1 MKEKYNITGMGCAA
15 CSSKIEKE
23 VAAMEGV
30 AKVEVN
36 LLMGSM
42 VVDYD
47 EKKVSS
53 REIQELV
60 AAAGYGAELASEGGE
75 KVKSVEELGERREMG
90 RRFLISLV
98 FALPLMY
105 LAMGHMIGLPVPL
118 AGKASLIGQGAL
130 LLPILAI
137 NYKYYVVGFK
147 MLFKR
152 SPNMDSLIAV
162 GTTAAV
168 LYAYFESAGMILT
181 LVTLGKFLEA
191 RSKGKT
197 GDAIRKL
204 MDLAPQTARVI
215 RDGVEMEIPVEEV
228 VVGDLLG
235 VKPGE
240 RVPVDG
246 IVDSG
251 ETEIDESALTGES
264 MPVPKVP
271 GDVVAAAT
279 VNVFGYFVFRA
290 TRVGEDT
297 TLSQIIA
304 LVEEATASKAP
315 MARLADKVAG
325 IFVPVVM
332 ILALIAAVVWWIV
345 SGDPGK
351 AVTVGISVLVI
362 SCPCALGLA
371 TPVAV
376 MVGTGRGA
384 SAGILFK
391 SAEALE
397 KARDIDMILMD
408 KTGTLTEGTPV
419 ITDVLS
425 MRLDEDKL
433 LALTATLEQPSEHPL
448 GRAIV
453 EAAKEKDLTLG
464 KVETFEARPGK
475 GIVATL
481 EGHSYVA
488 GNLELVEDEAI
499 VGLDSADALAGG
511 EKLRQEGKTLMYV
524 AGQGMLLGIIALQD
538 ISKESA
544 KPAVEELHQLDIKVG
559 MLTGDN
565 QETGEAIARSL
576 GIDSVMGNV
585 KPHEKDG
592 IIEGLRKEGNVV
604 AMVGD
609 GINDAPAIA
618 RADVG
623 VAIGAGT
630 DVAIASADVVL
641 MTGNLSAVGR
651 MIRLSRATVNN
662 IKQNLFWAFFYN
674 VLGIPLA
681 AGVLY
686 PITGWML
693 SPMFA
698 AAAMSASSVCVVANA
713 LRLRYKKI

>member
-15 CSSKIEKE
+15 CSSKIEKD
-23 VAAMEGV
+23 VNAMDGV
-30 AKVEVN
+30 RKAEVN
-36 LLMGSM
+36 LLLETM
-42 VVDYD
+42 VVDFD
-47 EKKVSS
+47 EKTVSS
-53 REIQELV
+53 PDIMATVE
-60 AAAGYGAELASEGGE
+60 AAGYKAEPAGSEDRASRSVGE
-75 KVKSVEELGERREMG
+75 KDERKEMR
-90 RRFLISLV
+90 RRFVISLI
-98 FALPLMY
+98 FALPLVY
-105 LAMGHMIGLPVPL
+105 LSMGHMMGAPVPL
-118 AGKASLIGQGAL
+118 EGRASLIAQGIL
-130 LLPILAI
+130 LLPILLI
-137 NYKYYVVGFK
+137 NYKYYTVGFK

-162 GTTAAV
+162 GSAAAV

-181 LVTLGKFLEA
+181 LVTLGKLLEA

-215 RDGVEMEIPVEEV
+215 REGVEREVPVEEV
-228 VVGDLLG
+228 VPGDLLG

-246 IVDSG
+246 VVETG

-264 MPVPKVP
+264 MPVAKKP
-271 GDVVAAAT
+271 GDSVAAAT

-304 LVEEATASKAP
+304 LVEEVTASKAP

-332 ILALIAAVVWWIV
+332 VLALIAAVVWWFA
-345 SGDPGK
+345 SGDFGK
-351 AVTVGISVLVI
+351 ALTVGISVLVI

-384 SAGILFK
+384 SGGILFK

-397 KARDIDMILMD
+397 KARDVDVILMD
-408 KTGTLTEGTPV
+408 KTGTLTKGTPV
-419 ITDVLS
+419 ITDVVSLK
-425 MRLDEDKL
+425 LEEDDL
-433 LALTATLEQPSEHPL
+433 LALTATLEQASEHPL
-448 GRAIV
+448 GTAIV
-453 EAAKEKDLTLG
+453 KEAEKRGLALG
-464 KVETFEARPGK
+464 RIDSFEAKPGK

-481 EGHSYVA
+481 EGHTYAV
-488 GNLELVEDEAI
+488 GNMELMEDENITGIDMGRDLQKA
-499 VGLDSADALAGG
+499 
-511 EKLRQEGKTLMYV
+511 GKTLMYV
-524 AGQGMLLGIIALQD
+524 AGQGILLGAIALQD
-538 ISKESA
+538 VPKESA
-544 KPAVEELHQLDIKVG
+544 KDAVKELHQLDIEVR

-565 QETGEAIARSL
+565 QETGEAIAREL
-576 GIDSVMGNV
+576 AIDSVMGNV

-592 IIEGLRKEGNVV
+592 VIDSLKQEGKVV

-623 VAIGAGT
+623 IAIGAGT

-641 MTGNLSAVGR
+641 MTENLSAVGR
-651 MIRLSRATVNN
+651 MIRLSRATVRN
-662 IKQNLFWAFFYN
+662 IKQNLFWAFIYN

-686 PITGWML
+686 PLTGWML